1 MKIAIIGCGLRKPLL
16 VYGMAH
22 SDMSHCQLLLYYS
35 KPDRAAIMAAL
46 GAVTAAGTPLQISA
60 AATLPEAI
68 ENCSFVISSF
78 RTGEMQTRARDER
91 LALECGFA
99 GQETTGPAGFAMAL
113 RTVPVAVEHARLVER
128 L

>member
-1 MKIAIIGCGLRKPLL
+1 MKIAVIGCGLRTPLL

-22 SDMSHCQLLLYYS
+22 SDMSHCQLVLYDS
-35 KPDRAAIMAAL
+35 NSGRADMMAAL
-46 GAVTAAGTPLQISA
+46 GAATAAGTPLQISA

-99 GQETTGPAGFAMAL
+99 
-113 RTVPVAVEHARLVER
+113 
-128 L
+128 